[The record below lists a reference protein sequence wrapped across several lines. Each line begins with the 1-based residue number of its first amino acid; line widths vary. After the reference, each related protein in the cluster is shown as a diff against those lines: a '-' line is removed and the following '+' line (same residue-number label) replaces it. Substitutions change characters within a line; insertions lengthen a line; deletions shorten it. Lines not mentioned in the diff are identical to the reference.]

1 MSDNKRQTLLDSLT
15 KGFSYAVPV
24 LALVVGGSALHAV
37 YSDVST
43 ETGYY
48 MMATAEGEAEGEA
61 QGEAEG
67 EAQGEAQDEAQD
79 EAEGESQGEAA
90 L

>member
-15 KGFSYAVPV
+15 KGFTYAVPV

-48 MMATAEGEAEGEA
+48 MMAVAEGGAEAEGEAEA
-61 QGEAEG
+61 V
-67 EAQGEAQDEAQD
+67 
-79 EAEGESQGEAA
+79 